1 MIEIKKIISSLLFKT
16 KENPPHYL
24 LDHKSAVIIWKS
36 LFESGHEEQARML
49 SKAMIEQGCQ
59 EVEVDDTSLVL
70 MFWKD
75 YMEENHILT
84 FRPADEE
91 LH

>member
-1 MIEIKKIISSLLFKT
+1 MSEKK
-16 KENPPHYL
+16 NPPNYQI
-24 LDHKSAVIIWKS
+24 DHRMAVIIWKS
-36 LFESGHEEQARML
+36 LFESGNEEQARML

-75 YMEENHILT
+75 YMEENGILT

>member
-1 MIEIKKIISSLLFKT
+1 MKKNKKQFPNFPN
-16 KENPPHYL
+16 ENPPNYHI
-24 LDHKSAVIIWKS
+24 DHHVTVDIWRS
-36 LFESGHEEQARML
+36 LFESGNEELAQIL

-59 EVEVDDTSLVL
+59 EVEIDDASLVL

-75 YMEENHILT
+75 YMEENNILT

>member
-24 LDHKSAVIIWKS
+24 LDHKSAEIIWKS
-36 LFESGHEEQARML
+36 LFESGNEEQARML

-59 EVEVDDTSLVL
+59 EIEVGNSSLIL

-75 YMEENHILT
+75 YMEENGILT

>member
-24 LDHKSAVIIWKS
+24 LDHKSAEIIWKS
-36 LFESGHEEQARML
+36 LFESGNEEQAQAL
-49 SKAMIEQGCQ
+49 SKLMIEQGCQ
-59 EVEVDDTSLVL
+59 EVEVGDGSLVL

-75 YMEENHILT
+75 YMEENNILT
-84 FRPADEE
+84 FRPGDEE

>member
-1 MIEIKKIISSLLFKT
+1 MIKIKKILSSLLFKT
-16 KENPPHYL
+16 KKNPPHYL
-24 LDHKSAVIIWKS
+24 LDHKSVETIWKS
-36 LFESGHEEQARML
+36 LFESGHKELAGTL

-59 EVEVDDTSLVL
+59 EVEVGDSSLIL

-75 YMEENHILT
+75 YMEENNILT

>member
-1 MIEIKKIISSLLFKT
+1 MSIKR
-16 KENPPHYL
+16 NPPNYQI
-24 LDHKSAVIIWKS
+24 DHQIAEDIWKS
-36 LFESGHEEQARML
+36 LFESGHEELAKML
-49 SKAMIEQGCQ
+49 SKLMIEQGCQ
-59 EVEVDDTSLVL
+59 EVEAGDGSLIL

-75 YMEENHILT
+75 YMEENGILT

>member
-24 LDHKSAVIIWKS
+24 LDHKSAEIIWKC

-49 SKAMIEQGCQ
+49 SQTMIKQGCQ
-59 EVEVDDTSLVL
+59 EVEVGDSTLVL

-75 YMEENHILT
+75 YMEENNILT
-84 FRPADEE
+84 FRPDDEE

>member
-24 LDHKSAVIIWKS
+24 LDHKSAEIIWKS
-36 LFESGHEEQARML
+36 LFESGNEEQARML

-75 YMEENHILT
+75 YMEENGILT

>member
-1 MIEIKKIISSLLFKT
+1 MKKNKKQFPNFLD
-16 KENPPHYL
+16 ENPPNYQI
-24 LDHKSAVIIWKS
+24 DHQMAEIIWKS
-36 LFESGHEEQARML
+36 LFESGNEEQARIL

-59 EVEVDDTSLVL
+59 EVKLGDNSLIL

-75 YMEENHILT
+75 YMEENNILT

>member
-1 MIEIKKIISSLLFKT
+1 MKKNINKFPDFPN
-16 KENPPHYL
+16 ENPPNYYI
-24 LDHKSAVIIWKS
+24 DHHVTVDIWRS
-36 LFESGHEEQARML
+36 LFESGNEEQARML

-59 EVEVDDTSLVL
+59 EIEIDDASLVL

-75 YMEENHILT
+75 YMEENNILT

>member
-1 MIEIKKIISSLLFKT
+1 MIDIKKIITSFLFKT

-24 LDHKSAVIIWKS
+24 LDHKSAEIIWKS
-36 LFESGHEEQARML
+36 LFESGNEEQARML

-59 EVEVDDTSLVL
+59 EVEVGDGSLIL

-75 YMEENHILT
+75 YMEENNILT

>member
-1 MIEIKKIISSLLFKT
+1 MVLFLSVLRILTNQKQLQLAET
-16 KENPPHYL
+16 L
-24 LDHKSAVIIWKS
+24 WKS
-36 LFESGHEEQARML
+36 LFESGNEEQARML

-59 EVEVDDTSLVL
+59 EVEVGDSSLIL

-75 YMEENHILT
+75 YMEENNILT
-84 FRPADEE
+84 FRPDDEE

>member
-1 MIEIKKIISSLLFKT
+1 MSKKR
-16 KENPPHYL
+16 NPPHYQI
-24 LDHKSAVIIWKS
+24 DHQITVDIWRS
-36 LFESGHEEQARML
+36 LFESGNEEQVRML

>member
-1 MIEIKKIISSLLFKT
+1 MIKIKKILSSLLFKT

-24 LDHKSAVIIWKS
+24 LDHKSAEIIWRS
-36 LFESGHEEQARML
+36 LFESGNEEQARML
-49 SKAMIEQGCQ
+49 SKTMIEQGCQ
-59 EVEVDDTSLVL
+59 EVEVGDGSLIL

-75 YMEENHILT
+75 YMEENNILT
-84 FRPADEE
+84 FRPGDEE

>member
-1 MIEIKKIISSLLFKT
+1 MIEIKKIISGLFFRT
-16 KENPPHYL
+16 KENPLHYL
-24 LDHKSAVIIWKS
+24 LDHKSEEIIWKS
-36 LFESGHEEQARML
+36 LFESGNEEQARML

-75 YMEENHILT
+75 YMEENGILT

>member
-1 MIEIKKIISSLLFKT
+1 MIEIKKIITSFLFKT

-36 LFESGHEEQARML
+36 LFESGHEELAGML
-49 SKAMIEQGCQ
+49 SKIMIEQGCQ
-59 EVEVDDTSLVL
+59 EIEIDDASLVL

-75 YMEENHILT
+75 YMEENNILT

>member
-1 MIEIKKIISSLLFKT
+1 MIDIKKIITSFLFKT
-16 KENPPHYL
+16 KEHPPHYL

-36 LFESGHEEQARML
+36 LFESGNEELAQIL

-59 EVEVDDTSLVL
+59 EAEIDDASLVL

-75 YMEENHILT
+75 YMEENNILT

>member
-1 MIEIKKIISSLLFKT
+1 MIKIKKIISSLLFKT
-16 KENPPHYL
+16 QENPPHYL

-36 LFESGHEEQARML
+36 LFESGHEELAGML
-49 SKAMIEQGCQ
+49 SKIMIERGCQ
-59 EVEVDDTSLVL
+59 EIEIDDASLVL

-75 YMEENHILT
+75 YMEENNILT

>member
-1 MIEIKKIISSLLFKT
+1 MIEIKKILSSLLFKT

-24 LDHKSAVIIWKS
+24 LDHKSAEIIWKS
-36 LFESGHEEQARML
+36 LFESGNEEQARML

-75 YMEENHILT
+75 YMEENGILT

>member
-24 LDHKSAVIIWKS
+24 LDHKSAEIIWKS
-36 LFESGHEEQARML
+36 LFKSGDEEQARML

-75 YMEENHILT
+75 YMEENGILT

>member
-1 MIEIKKIISSLLFKT
+1 MKKNKT
-16 KENPPHYL
+16 QFPDFPNENPPNYQI
-24 LDHKSAVIIWKS
+24 DHQMAEIIWKS
-36 LFESGHEEQARML
+36 LYESGDEQVALVL

-59 EVEVDDTSLVL
+59 KVEVGDSSLIL

-75 YMEENHILT
+75 YMEENNILT
-84 FRPADEE
+84 FRPDEKE

>member
-24 LDHKSAVIIWKS
+24 LDQKSAEIIWKS
-36 LFESGHEEQARML
+36 LFESGHEELAGML

-59 EVEVDDTSLVL
+59 EIEIDDASLVL

-75 YMEENHILT
+75 YMEENSILT
-84 FRPADEE
+84 FRPVDEE

>member
-1 MIEIKKIISSLLFKT
+1 MEKNDTQSNSKIDRE
-16 KENPPHYL
+16 ENPPYYKIPHEI
-24 LDHKSAVIIWKS
+24 AVIIWRS
-36 LFESGHEEQARML
+36 LFESGNEEQARML

-59 EVEVDDTSLVL
+59 EIEIDDASLVL

-75 YMEENHILT
+75 YMEENNILT
-84 FRPADEE
+84 FRPADKE

>member
-1 MIEIKKIISSLLFKT
+1 MKKNKKQFPNYQI
-16 KENPPHYL
+16 
-24 LDHKSAVIIWKS
+24 DHQLAEAIWKS
-36 LFESGHEEQARML
+36 LFESGNEEQARIL

-59 EVEVDDTSLVL
+59 EIEIDDASLVL

-75 YMEENHILT
+75 YMEENNILT
-84 FRPADEE
+84 FRPADKE

>member
-1 MIEIKKIISSLLFKT
+1 MIKIKKILSSLLFKT
-16 KENPPHYL
+16 KENPSHYL

-36 LFESGHEEQARML
+36 LFESGHEELAGML
-49 SKAMIEQGCQ
+49 SKIMIERGCQ
-59 EVEVDDTSLVL
+59 EIEIDDASLVL

-75 YMEENHILT
+75 YMEENNILT

>member
-16 KENPPHYL
+16 KKNPPHYL
-24 LDHKSAVIIWKS
+24 LDHKSAEIIWKS
-36 LFESGHEEQARML
+36 LFESGNEGQARML

-59 EVEVDDTSLVL
+59 EVEVGDGSLIL

-75 YMEENHILT
+75 YMEENNIMT
-84 FRPADEE
+84 FRPDDKE

>member
-1 MIEIKKIISSLLFKT
+1 MIDIKKIITSFLFKT

-24 LDHKSAVIIWKS
+24 LDHKSAEIIWKS
-36 LFESGHEEQARML
+36 LFESGNEEQARML

-59 EVEVDDTSLVL
+59 ELEVGDGSLIL

-75 YMEENHILT
+75 YMEENNILT

>member
-24 LDHKSAVIIWKS
+24 LDQKSAEIIWKC
-36 LFESGHEEQARML
+36 LFESGHEELAGML
-49 SKAMIEQGCQ
+49 SKIMIEQGCQ
-59 EVEVDDTSLVL
+59 EIEIDDASLVL

-75 YMEENHILT
+75 YMEENNILT

>member
-16 KENPPHYL
+16 KENPAHYL
-24 LDHKSAVIIWKS
+24 LDHKSEEIIWKS
-36 LFESGHEEQARML
+36 LFESGNEEQARML

-59 EVEVDDTSLVL
+59 EVEVGDSSLVL

-75 YMEENHILT
+75 YMEENNILT
-84 FRPADEE
+84 FRPGDEE